1 MVIAER
7 NKSID
12 TLKGLLIFTV
22 VLGHVLLGAIDGNP
36 LRYLIY
42 SFHMPVFFFISGY
55 LLNIEKMKQTSIRD
69 IVKKYWHRML
79 KPWCVA

>member
-7 NKSID
+7 NRSID

-22 VLGHVLLGAIDGNP
+22 VLGHVLLGTLDENP

-42 SFHMPVFFFISGY
+42 SFHQWLSA
-55 LLNIEKMKQTSIRD
+55 E
-69 IVKKYWHRML
+69 
-79 KPWCVA
+79 